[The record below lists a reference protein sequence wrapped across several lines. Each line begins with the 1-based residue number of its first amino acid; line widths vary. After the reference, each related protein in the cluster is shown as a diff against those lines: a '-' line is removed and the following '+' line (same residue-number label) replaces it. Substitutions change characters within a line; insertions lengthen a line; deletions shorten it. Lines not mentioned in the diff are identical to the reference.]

1 MPHAHERHRPEDRPL
16 PGAVLCVFW
25 PGAVSPHPSPLRGA
39 PASRPFEN
47 LPGVREQP
55 RQMPT
60 APLCPENAPAAGG
73 ACCASPPRPAFSPAK
88 TGLTP
93 PEPGKCVFAPHEAC
107 PRLPPSGS
115 TTAVC
120 RADASASAR
129 QPSRRRSSGENASR
143 GRTAKKPP
151 HKQSTHEETPTKICP
166 PEPHCCGLPARI
178 PLTFR
183 RISAVQ

>member
-25 PGAVSPHPSPLRGA
+25 PGAVSPHPPPGRPLPHVLLRTSQESGISPGRC
-39 PASRPFEN
+39 RP
-47 LPGVREQP
+47 
-55 RQMPT
+55 
-60 APLCPENAPAAGG
+60 PLCGRQQSGRRRSLLRLSPETGV
-73 ACCASPPRPAFSPAK
+73 FPAK
-88 TGLTP
+88 TSLTP
-93 PEPGKCVFAPHEAC
+93 PEPGKCVFAPHEDC

-120 RADASASAR
+120 CADASASER
-129 QPSRRRSSGENASR
+129 QPSRRRSSGENAPR
-143 GRTAKKPP
+143 GRTAKKTP
-151 HKQSTHEETPTKICP
+151 HKQSTHEETPTKICF